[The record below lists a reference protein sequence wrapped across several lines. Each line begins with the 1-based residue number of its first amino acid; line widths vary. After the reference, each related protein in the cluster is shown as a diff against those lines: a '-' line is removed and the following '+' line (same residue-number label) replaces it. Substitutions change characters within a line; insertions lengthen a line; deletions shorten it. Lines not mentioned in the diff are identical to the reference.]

1 MKYKSIQIWNREKF
15 WQSQRKNGSKF
26 IDESGFAIFFDSSE
40 RFAVQQMEKRGN
52 LQKSNY
58 TTCVPLP
65 ASSLSFNVR
74 HRDSLLSRL
83 WIDSGIKEDTRRED
97 IGGPTW
103 FKTTVY
109 VYASTYLFR
118 VQRVREKTSFDT
130 FTYVYLYRRIDGS
143 IDGQI
148 DIIRW
153 IKIINIWR
161 NISEQVK
168 YLILINQ
175 KR

>member
-1 MKYKSIQIWNREKF
+1 MSQFKFEIEKSFDNRKKK
-15 WQSQRKNGSKF
+15 KNGSKF
-26 IDESGFAIFFDSSE
+26 IGESGFAIFFDSSE

-83 WIDSGIKEDTRRED
+83 WIDSGIKEDTRREG

-130 FTYVYLYRRIDGS
+130 FTYVYLYKRRIYRRS
-143 IDGQI
+143 N
-148 DIIRW
+148 RYNSM
-153 IKIINIWR
+153 KKN
-161 NISEQVK
+161 
-168 YLILINQ
+168 Y
-175 KR
+175 